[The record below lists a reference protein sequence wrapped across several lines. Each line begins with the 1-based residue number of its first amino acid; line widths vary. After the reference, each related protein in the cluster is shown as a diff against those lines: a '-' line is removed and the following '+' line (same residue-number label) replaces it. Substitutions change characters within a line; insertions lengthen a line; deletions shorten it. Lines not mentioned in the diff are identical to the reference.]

1 MSEIFDFE
9 DVARLP
15 QPGDNVAIA
24 TRNLEA
30 GVRFR
35 THGPVLRL
43 DTAILEGH
51 RFAVAP
57 IHAGE
62 SLLSWNLP
70 FGVASRDISPGDYV
84 CNAGMLEALSLRNLD
99 FQLPV
104 EPNFRDH
111 IQPYR
116 LNEDSF
122 RPGDQV
128 PPVKGIRTFEGYA
141 RCAARGVGTRNYVLI
156 LGTTSRTGSFVKRLE
171 RQLDGASDAY
181 PNIDGIVAVAHTEGG
196 GRTTPNN
203 LDHLLRTLAGFM
215 VHPNVGA
222 ALAVDYGTEPL
233 TNAMLHAYMSENNA
247 PLFDVPHRFLTL
259 RGGFEDNLDRARD
272 VVAGWLPEVNR
283 TARRHSSVSGLK
295 IALQCGGSDA
305 FSGVSGNPLASW
317 VARQIIR
324 HGGSANLAETDELIG
339 AEPYVLQNV
348 KDLNTARRFLDRV
361 EAYKDFAAC
370 HGATAEGNPS
380 GGNKFRGIYNIVLK
394 SIGAAMKR
402 HPQVRLDGVLEYG
415 EPMHEPGFYFMD
427 SPGNDLESI
436 AGQVASGCNLIFFI
450 TGNGSI
456 TNFPFVPTLKVIT
469 TTSRYELLENEMD
482 VNAGAYLDGTPLDT
496 LGMRMTD
503 LTVDVASG
511 IRSKGERAGHSQI
524 SIWRNWRQTD
534 PGNVEGLRALPLPS
548 GKPMD
553 TCTRHDALRGEFR
566 GIVTATGIATDQVG
580 LILPTSLCAG
590 QIARMAAERLERNEV
605 GKGRGISRFVAL
617 VHTEGCGVAGDA
629 TEKMYS
635 RTMLGYLTHPLVRHA
650 LLLEHG
656 CEKTHNDYLRH
667 QLEREGIDPARFGWC
682 SIQLDGG
689 LERALRNVE
698 TWFAG
703 RMKRD
708 RPPVYGESDPAALSV
723 GILTGGRVN
732 DAASASFAILVR
744 RLVGAGARVVAP
756 DNSALLSSAPFSD
769 TLLTNAAPGPSL
781 GYGQTAKRPGFYIME
796 TQTDHWVETLTG
808 LGGTGAQI
816 LIAHVAEHPMQ
827 GHPMLPVLQISTEPW
842 VCEAYADDLDLSLS
856 GAPEKNARRIAELLL
871 ETASRNYTTVAMRQK
886 NTDFQFT
893 RGLLGVSM

>member
-15 QPGDNVAIA
+15 QSGDNVAIV
-24 TRNLEA
+24 TRNLSA
-30 GVRFR
+30 GVRIRTRGTVFR
-35 THGPVLRL
+35 LAATM
-43 DTAILEGH
+43 LEGH

-57 IHAGE
+57 IPAGE
-62 SLLSWNLP
+62 PLFSWNLP
-70 FGVASRDISPGDYV
+70 FGIALRDILPGDYV
-84 CNAGMLEALSLRNLD
+84 CNAGMLEALGLRNLD
-99 FQLPV
+99 ISLPT
-104 EPNFRDH
+104 EPNFKDH
-111 IQPYR
+111 IEPYR
-116 LNEDSF
+116 LNEESF

-128 PPVKGIRTFEGYA
+128 PQVEGIRTFEGYA

-156 LGTTSRTGSFVKRLE
+156 LGTTSRTGSFVKQLERRLE
-171 RQLDGASDAY
+171 GVSDAY

-203 LDHLLRTLAGFM
+203 LDLLLRTLAGFM

-222 ALAVDYGTEPL
+222 VLAVDYGTEPL
-233 TNAMLHAYMSENNA
+233 TNAMLRTYMAENNA
-247 PLFDVPHRFLTL
+247 PIADVPHRFLTL

-272 VVAGWLPEVNR
+272 MVTGWLPEVNR
-283 TARRHSSVSGLK
+283 TTRRPTCASRLK

-317 VARQIIR
+317 VAREIIR

-339 AEPYVLQNV
+339 AEPYVLNNV
-348 KDLNTARRFLDRV
+348 RDVRTARRFLERV
-361 EAYKDFAAC
+361 EAYKELAAC
-370 HGATAEGNPS
+370 HGTTAEGNPS
-380 GGNKFRGIYNIVLK
+380 GGNKLRGIYNIVLK

-402 HPQVRLDGVLEYG
+402 HPQVRLDGVLDYAEA
-415 EPMHEPGFYFMD
+415 MRDPGFYFMD

-469 TTSRYELLENEMD
+469 TTSRYGLLENEMD

-503 LTVDVASG
+503 LTLDVASG
-511 IRSKGERAGHSQI
+511 TKSKGERAGHSQV

-534 PGNVEGLRALPLPS
+534 AGNIDRLRALPRPPGNPIPTRPERIALS
-548 GKPMD
+548 G
-553 TCTRHDALRGEFR
+553 TFR
-566 GIVTATGIATDQVG
+566 GIVTATGMATDQVG

-605 GKGRGISRFVAL
+605 GKGRGISRYVAL

-629 TEKMYS
+629 TERMYS

-656 CEKTHNDYLRH
+656 CEKTHNDYIRH
-667 QLEREGIDPARFGWC
+667 ELERDGIDPARFGWS

-689 LERALRNVE
+689 LECTLRNVE
-698 TWFAG
+698 SWFAE
-703 RMKRD
+703 RVDRD
-708 RPPVYGESDPAALSV
+708 RPPEYRETDPAALTV
-723 GILTGGRVN
+723 GILTEGRVSN
-732 DAASASFAILVR
+732 TASAMFAILVR
-744 RLVGAGARVVAP
+744 RLVDAGARVVIP
-756 DNSALLSSAPFSD
+756 DNSAMLISASFSD
-769 TLLTNAAPGPSL
+769 SVLENASPGPSL
-781 GYGQTAKRPGFYIME
+781 GYGQTAKRPGYYVME

-827 GHPMLPVLQISTEPW
+827 GHPMLPVLQISTEPS
-842 VCEAYADDLDLSLS
+842 VCEAYANDLDLALS
-856 GAPEKNARRIAELLL
+856 DSPEKNARRIAGMLLK
-871 ETASRNYTTVAMRQK
+871 TASRNYTTVSMRQK

>member
-15 QPGDNVAIA
+15 QSGDNVAIV
-24 TRNLEA
+24 TRNLSA
-30 GVRFR
+30 GVRIRTRGTVFR
-35 THGPVLRL
+35 LAATM
-43 DTAILEGH
+43 LEGH

-57 IHAGE
+57 ISAGE

-70 FGVASRDISPGDYV
+70 FGVALRDIYPGDYV
-84 CNAGMLEALSLRNLD
+84 CNAGMLEALSLRTLD
-99 FQLPV
+99 FQLPAV
-104 EPNFRDH
+104 PNFRDH
-111 IQPYR
+111 IEPFR

-122 RPGDQV
+122 RPGDQI
-128 PPVKGIRTFEGYA
+128 PPVEGIRTFEGFA
-141 RCAARGVGTRNYVLI
+141 RCAERGVGTRNYVLI

-171 RQLDGASDAY
+171 RRLDGVSSAY

-203 LDHLLRTLAGFM
+203 LDLLLRTLAGFM

-222 ALAVDYGTEPL
+222 VLAVDYGTEPL
-233 TNAMLHAYMSENNA
+233 TNAMLRRYMAENNA
-247 PLFDVPHRFLTL
+247 PIADVPHRFLTL
-259 RGGFEDNLDRARD
+259 RGGFEDNLDRARNM
-272 VVAGWLPEVNR
+272 VAGWLPEVNR
-283 TARRHSSVSGLK
+283 TTRRPTCASRLK

-317 VARQIIR
+317 VAREIIR

-339 AEPYVLQNV
+339 AEPYVLNNV
-348 KDLNTARRFLDRV
+348 RDVRTARRFLERV
-361 EAYKDFAAC
+361 EAYKELAAC
-370 HGATAEGNPS
+370 HGTTAEGNPS
-380 GGNKFRGIYNIVLK
+380 GGNKLRGIYNIVLK

-402 HPQVRLDGVLEYG
+402 HPQVRLDGVLDYAEA
-415 EPMHEPGFYFMD
+415 MRDPGFYFMD

-469 TTSRYELLENEMD
+469 TTSRYGLLENEMD

-503 LTVDVASG
+503 LTLDVASG
-511 IRSKGERAGHSQI
+511 TKSKGERAGHSQV

-534 PGNVEGLRALPLPS
+534 AGNIERLRALPRPPGNPIPTRPERIALS
-548 GKPMD
+548 G
-553 TCTRHDALRGEFR
+553 TFR
-566 GIVTATGIATDQVG
+566 GIVTATGMATDQVG

-605 GKGRGISRFVAL
+605 GKGRCISRYVAL

-629 TEKMYS
+629 TERMYS

-656 CEKTHNDYLRH
+656 CEKTHNDYIRH
-667 QLEREGIDPARFGWC
+667 ELERDGIDPARFGWS

-689 LERALRNVE
+689 LECTLRNVE
-698 TWFAG
+698 SWFAE
-703 RMKRD
+703 RVERD
-708 RPPVYGESDPAALSV
+708 CPPEYRETDPAALTV
-723 GILTGGRVN
+723 GILTEGRVS
-732 DAASASFAILVR
+732 DTASAMFAILVR
-744 RLVGAGARVVAP
+744 RLVDAGARVVIP
-756 DNSALLSSAPFSD
+756 DNSAMLTSASFSD
-769 TLLTNAAPGPSL
+769 SVLENASPGPSL
-781 GYGQTAKRPGFYIME
+781 GYGQTAKRPGYYVME

-827 GHPMLPVLQISTEPW
+827 GHPMLPVLQISTVPSVRE
-842 VCEAYADDLDLSLS
+842 VYASDLDLVLS
-856 GAPEKNARRIAELLL
+856 DAPEENARWIAEMLLK
-871 ETASRNYTTVAMRQK
+871 TASRNYTTVSMRQK